1 MCRRHPFGPDTHIF
15 VSGDNVPEKNT
26 RRTSFCRPGALVA
39 ILVSLVLIGTDAYS
53 QRKVYKWVDEDGVIH
68 MSDALPDGMKSGDA
82 ETITLA
88 PQAPPAEPAQTTTA
102 KPAKPQSK
110 KKGSTPAPTVKID
123 APSAVEKVNVG
134 DMSLEDLD
142 RRCDKAREEKIAP
155 LRAAEIG
162 KCKADRRNDP
172 EWCERFNADYGDGG
186 RTRKGTIR
194 PRMFDDLPECVEAL
208 QERNRRG

>member
-1 MCRRHPFGPDTHIF
+1 M
-15 VSGDNVPEKNT
+15 PEKNT
-26 RRTSFCRPGALVA
+26 RRTSFCRLGPLVA
-39 ILVSLVLIGTDAYS
+39 VFISLVLIGSDAYS

-68 MSDALPDGMKSGDA
+68 LSDALPDGMKSGDA

-88 PQAPPAEPAQTTTA
+88 PKAPPPEPARTTTA
-102 KPAKPQSK
+102 KPTPPQSET
-110 KKGSTPAPTVKID
+110 KGPAPAPTAKID
-123 APSAVEKVNVG
+123 APATGEKVNVS

-142 RRCDKAREEKIAP
+142 RRCNQAREEKIAP

-172 EWCERFNADYGDGG
+172 DWCERFNADYGDGG
-186 RTRKGTIR
+186 RTKKGTIR

-208 QERNRRG
+208 QERNRRK